1 MFLKIIQKEGVI
13 LGDRVDVSTFAN
25 SQCAIREYMH
35 FKLENEYMHEA
46 RVLVSSMGK
55 TRYNDILKV
64 VPRIETNNS
73 SIDIIGDTQF
83 ERDYYGKY
91 TNEYQIFT
99 FINGTLLIKG
109 VDIWGNP
116 IEIDITSV

>member
-1 MFLKIIQKEGVI
+1 MAQRNEVIRDLAKQKINQETIAAMLDVSQSTVSNVLKKIIVIFLKIIQKEGVI

-55 TRYNDILKV
+55 LGIM
-64 VPRIETNNS
+64 
-73 SIDIIGDTQF
+73 
-83 ERDYYGKY
+83 
-91 TNEYQIFT
+91 IF
-99 FINGTLLIKG
+99 
-109 VDIWGNP
+109 
-116 IEIDITSV
+116 

>member
-1 MFLKIIQKEGVI
+1 
-13 LGDRVDVSTFAN
+13 
-25 SQCAIREYMH
+25 
-35 FKLENEYMHEA
+35 MHEA

-99 FINGTLLIKG
+99 FINGTLLIKVWIYG
-109 VDIWGNP
+109 
-116 IEIDITSV
+116 EILLKSI

>member
-1 MFLKIIQKEGVI
+1 M
-13 LGDRVDVSTFAN
+13 GDRVDVSTFAN

-73 SIDIIGDTQF
+73 SIDIMGDAQF

-99 FINGTLLIKG
+99 FTNGTLLIKG
-109 VDIWGNP
+109 VDQWENP

>member
-1 MFLKIIQKEGVI
+1 M
-13 LGDRVDVSTFAN
+13 GDRVDVNTFAN

-55 TRYNDILKV
+55 NRYNDILKV

-73 SIDIIGDTQF
+73 SIDIIGDAQF

-109 VDIWGNP
+109 VDRWGNP
-116 IEIDITSV
+116 IEIDITSA

>member
-1 MFLKIIQKEGVI
+1 MGE
-13 LGDRVDVSTFAN
+13 RVDVSTFAN
-25 SQCAIREYMH
+25 SQCAIREYMR

-55 TRYNDILKV
+55 TRYNNILKV
-64 VPRIETNNS
+64 IPRIETNNS
-73 SIDIIGDTQF
+73 SIDIIGDAQF
-83 ERDYYGKY
+83 ERDYYGK
-91 TNEYQIFT
+91 YQIFT

>member
-1 MFLKIIQKEGVI
+1 MSLKNIIERGGI
-13 LGDRVDVSTFAN
+13 LEDKVDVNAFSN
-25 SQCAIREYMH
+25 SKCAIRDYMH

-46 RVLVSSMGK
+46 RVLVSSMGR
-55 TRYNDILKV
+55 TRYNGILQV
-64 VPRIETNNS
+64 LPRIEANNS
-73 SIDIIGDTQF
+73 AIDIIGDGQF
-83 ERDYYGKY
+83 ERDYYSRY
-91 TNEYQIFT
+91 TNEYQVFT

>member
-1 MFLKIIQKEGVI
+1 M
-13 LGDRVDVSTFAN
+13 GDRVDVNTFAN
-25 SQCAIREYMH
+25 SQCAIRDYMR
-35 FKLENEYMHEA
+35 FKLENEYMHAA

-83 ERDYYGKY
+83 ERDYYGNIQMNIRY
-91 TNEYQIFT
+91 LL